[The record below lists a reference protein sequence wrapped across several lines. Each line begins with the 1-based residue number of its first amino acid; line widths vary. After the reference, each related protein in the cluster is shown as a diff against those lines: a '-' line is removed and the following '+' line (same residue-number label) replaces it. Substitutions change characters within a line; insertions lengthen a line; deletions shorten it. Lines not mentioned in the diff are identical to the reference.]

1 MKITQVLN
9 NMGDNSSL
17 SFSDDPVMT
26 GNAVEVRGAF
36 KSFNNGVP
44 VLNDFSMTVESGT
57 M

>member
-1 MKITQVLN
+1 
-9 NMGDNSSL
+9 MGDNSSL